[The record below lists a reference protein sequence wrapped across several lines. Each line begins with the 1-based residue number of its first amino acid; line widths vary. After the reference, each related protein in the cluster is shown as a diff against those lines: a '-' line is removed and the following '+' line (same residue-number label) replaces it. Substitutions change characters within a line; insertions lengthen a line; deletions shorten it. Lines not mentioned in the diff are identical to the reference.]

1 MSHFG
6 LKQDPATASNYGSK
20 KYDLAVVIGRF
31 QCHHIGHSLL
41 INKALS
47 IADNVLVLIG
57 SSFSPRTIKN
67 PFTFDERKKMIL
79 NSVSKED
86 RNKIQTEPLVD
97 NLYSDSAWCASVQRD
112 VNNALDR
119 AYGWSDKPVARKI
132 ALVGNYKDD
141 SSYYLRLFPQYE
153 FVSVDEIKLD
163 LDATTLREILFVKP
177 GTIEVIKSLV
187 TSYTFEFLK
196 EFMKT
201 SEYHRLQREWVMVDK
216 YKKSWE
222 AAPYPVI
229 FTTVDAV
236 VTFKGHCLFVR
247 RKSAP
252 GENLLAL
259 PGGFL
264 NYNERLKDGAIRE
277 LIEETKIAV
286 PPALI
291 RSSIKGEGIV
301 FDAPGRSLR
310 GRTITYAFH
319 FDLDSVLKD
328 IDLPKVKGSDDAKE
342 AFWLTFSEA
351 IGKVEETYEDHQSIW
366 RKLVGV

>member
-6 LKQDPATASNYGSK
+6 LKQDPSIVTE

-41 INKALS
+41 INKALLV
-47 IADNVLVLIG
+47 AKHVLVLIG

-67 PFTFDERKKMIL
+67 PFTFKERREMIL
-79 NSVSKED
+79 KSVSEED
-86 RNKIQTEPLVD
+86 SFRIIASPLVD
-97 NLYSDSAWCASVQRD
+97 NLYSDSAWTANVQKEID
-112 VNNALDR
+112 SAIAVIG
-119 AYGWSDKPVARKI
+119 GWQDKPIKPSI
-132 ALVGNYKDD
+132 TLVGNYKDE
-141 SSYYLRLFPQYE
+141 SSYYLGLFPQYA
-153 FVSVDEIKLD
+153 FTSVDEVRLD

-177 GTIEVIKSLV
+177 GTIDVAKSLV
-187 TSYTFEFLK
+187 TPYTFEFLK
-196 EFMKT
+196 DFMKT
-201 SEYHRLQREWVMVDK
+201 SEYYRLQREWIMVDK

-222 AAPYPVI
+222 SAPYPVI

-236 VTFKGHCLFVR
+236 VTFKGHLLMVR
-247 RKSAP
+247 RKAAP

-277 LIEETKIAV
+277 LIEETRIAI

-328 IDLPKVKGSDDAKE
+328 IDMPKVKGSDDAKE
-342 AFWLTFSEA
+342 AMWLTFSEA
-351 IGKVEETYEDHQSIW
+351 IGKTEETYEDHQSIW
-366 RKLVGV
+366 RKVVGV